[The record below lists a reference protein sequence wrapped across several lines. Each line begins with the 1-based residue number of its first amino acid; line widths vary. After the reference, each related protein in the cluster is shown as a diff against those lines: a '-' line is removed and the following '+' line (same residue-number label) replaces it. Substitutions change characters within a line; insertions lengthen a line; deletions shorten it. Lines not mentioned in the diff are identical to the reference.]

1 MTFTAD
7 SPLRDAGHQDGSQG
21 EEDLAGRLPQLER
34 FNQQASGPNT
44 IGYKIGEIIDLIDGL
59 PFRSQ
64 AVKHELSMLYL
75 DAL

>member
-1 MTFTAD
+1 MPATSTGARARTCRTTA
-7 SPLRDAGHQDGSQG
+7 PTGAV
-21 EEDLAGRLPQLER
+21 
-34 FNQQASGPNT
+34 QAARRGPNT

-64 AVKHELSMLYL
+64 AEKHELSMLYL